1 MQIPG
6 CIAADRRGRAGAE
19 VCKVTLQDLSYAA
32 FVNDEIIQAEL
43 IFNLFVFAVTADRK
57 NVFFFFIVDDQK
69 GILFVQRTDQICLS
83 IFAFPLSISETVEVI
98 FLIIHEPGIAVSFQM
113 EEIADQTRSFFDVS

>member
-69 GILFVQRTDQICLS
+69 GILFIQGTDQIRLS
-83 IFAFPLSISETVEVI
+83 IFVFSVRFDLLKHVN
-98 FLIIHEPGIAVSFQM
+98 FIIG
-113 EEIADQTRSFFDVS
+113 